1 MPGRRISWRGSG
13 NGGEIVKFFTSLYS
27 LPRVTKIRPAK
38 RRITGR
44 APLYTDSYSVEERL
58 AVSTGSPLDHI
69 VQHPIVQTEADF
81 GPLTPEGVIT
91 WFSDHISMILLGG
104 LVLMLFFPL
113 TIRRRK
119 SGDEIDRMV
128 PGGFTNFI
136 EVICNYLREE
146 VARPI
151 LEEHTDRFIKYIWTV
166 FFFVLTLNLLGMLP
180 LGAISPWLGSKLG
193 IEGLHIGG
201 TATANIW
208 VAGSLALVTLLVVV
222 FNGLRIG
229 KMDYIKHFCPGPL
242 WMAPLLVPIEIFGLL
257 AKIFALTVRL
267 FANMVAGHLV
277 LAVLLSFIISAGAV
291 NAAMGFGVAVPVV
304 LGSVALY
311 MLEIFVAFL
320 QAFIFTFL
328 TTLFLGMSVV
338 FHHDHEEAAAH

>member
-1 MPGRRISWRGSG
+1 M
-13 NGGEIVKFFTSLYS
+13 
-27 LPRVTKIRPAK
+27 
-38 RRITGR
+38 
-44 APLYTDSYSVEERL
+44 
-58 AVSTGSPLDHI
+58 STGSPLDHI
-69 VQHPIVQTEADF
+69 VQHPIRQAEADF
-81 GPLTPEGVIT
+81 GPLTPEGVVT
-91 WFSDHISMILLGG
+91 LFSDHISMILVAGVL
-104 LVLMLFFPL
+104 LMLVFPL
-113 TIRRRK
+113 SVRRK
-119 SGDEIDRMV
+119 KGGNEIDRLV
-128 PGGFTNFI
+128 PQGFNNFL
-136 EVICNYLREE
+136 EVICQYLREN

-180 LGAISPWLGSKLG
+180 IAAITPWAFGV
-193 IEGLHIGG
+193 HIGG

-208 VAGSLALVTLLVVV
+208 VAGTLALITLLMVVI
-222 FNGLRIG
+222 NGLRIG

-277 LAVLLSFIISAGAV
+277 LAVLLSFILAAGSTSAALGL
-291 NAAMGFGVAVPVV
+291 GVAVPVV
-304 LGSVALY
+304 LGSVALN

-328 TTLFLGMSVV
+328 TTLFIGMSIV
-338 FHHDHEEAAAH
+338 FHHDDHHEAAAH